1 MVQKIAFLGRMAFY
15 VYRAHIYIGTNR
27 PLTTSE
33 MDLFV
38 KLISGFW
45 TLFNATKSSLL
56 VVVDPESVSC
66 ILLLLLL
73 LLLLVLL
80 LLFISF
86 LLLLLLLGFSM
97 KNSFLFL

>member
-1 MVQKIAFLGRMAFY
+1 MAFY

-38 KLISGFW
+38 KLISGFRM
-45 TLFNATKSSLL
+45 LFNATKSSLL

-66 ILLLLLL
+66 ILLLLLLL